1 MNSPILIAC
10 SHGTS
15 NAQGAAEVDA
25 LRDAIAALRP
35 GLDVREAYVD
45 VQQPDLVDVVPSL
58 PEGEAAVVV
67 PLLLSVGYHVKV
79 DIARAVK
86 KRPGSI
92 AAAPLGPDPRLAAL
106 LDQRLREAG
115 VQDNDDV
122 VLAAAG
128 SSDASASKNVE
139 ELAEQL
145 RALRPNRI
153 VAAYGASAEPPVP
166 DAVASFRADTAS
178 GAAGP
183 AAASAYAASPAGA
196 SPAGG
201 GRVVIASYLLAPGY
215 FHDQLAKA
223 GADIVT
229 APLLPSPVLAEI
241 ALERYDAAV
250 AALAA
255 QEAQTEAAQPEAAQ
269 PDATHGQSAQG

>member
-1 MNSPILIAC
+1 MIAC
-10 SHGTS
+10 AHGTS
-15 NAQGAAEVDA
+15 NAQGAAEVNA

-45 VQQPDLVDVVPSL
+45 VQQPDLVDVVAGL
-58 PEGEAAVVV
+58 PGAPGAPGEGAPGGGGEDAADGGPGASAVVV

-86 KRPGSI
+86 SRPGTL

-115 VQDNDDV
+115 VTDNDAI

-128 SSDASASKNVE
+128 SSNPNAALSVE
-139 ELAEQL
+139 KLAGQL
-145 RALRPNRI
+145 GALRSNRI
-153 VAAYGASAEPPVP
+153 VAAYGASAKPSVP
-166 DAVASFRADTAS
+166 EAVAMLREE
-178 GAAGP
+178 AAGG
-183 AAASAYAASPAGA
+183 AGA
-196 SPAGG
+196 GESAGAVDLG
-201 GRVVIASYLLAPGY
+201 GRVVVASYLLAPGF

-223 GADIVT
+223 GADLVT

-241 ALERYDAAV
+241 ALERYDAA
-250 AALAA
+250 LAA
-255 QEAQTEAAQPEAAQ
+255 HTAAV
-269 PDATHGQSAQG
+269 